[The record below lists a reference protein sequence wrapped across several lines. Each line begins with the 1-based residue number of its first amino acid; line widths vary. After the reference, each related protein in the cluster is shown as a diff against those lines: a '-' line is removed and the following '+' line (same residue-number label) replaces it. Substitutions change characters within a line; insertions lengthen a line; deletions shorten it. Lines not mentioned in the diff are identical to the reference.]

1 MALESNLNESPYFDD
16 FDEEKNFHRVLFRP
30 GYAVQAREL
39 TQLQSI
45 LQNQIERFANE
56 VLYDGT
62 VVSGCNVSTK
72 RVDFVRLRDRDANN
86 RLILEEDFYQSNG
99 KIANAIVYGSTSGME
114 GRLVA
119 HKPGTELAF
128 PSTQTLYVD
137 YINSGANNTTKEF
150 LDDEVLVV
158 RNFSTNNFIVAAKTY
173 ASNSTGYG
181 LKAATED
188 GVIYHKGNFI
198 RVEPQSTIAGRYTTV
213 PDVNVGFESKESF
226 VNSYEDS
233 SLYDNASG
241 STNAGAPGADRLKI
255 VPTLTSRP
263 IGTSNTETFFTVAEI
278 RDGKVVKKLKDTT
291 YSDIG
296 DYVDT
301 KFFETNGNFATE
313 PFNIRIREHLKG
325 SSNLGR
331 LTAGEGG
338 NTSLIVASV
347 ENGTGYVGGRRI
359 KLNAPIEINIEKAL
373 EFDTQEDAVVG
384 QAIGNYVICDEF
396 VGAFDYQ
403 GLRGV
408 ELRSAPSNAISG
420 GNFATQAAQGDAIGS
435 AFVKAVEYNSGVSGT
450 PTGQYRIY
458 LAGIQMTSGSSFT
471 EVRSIYMDSASGLKA
486 IADVVLENG
495 NAVLKDSAQN
505 LMIFPFNQGGTKTL
519 ADSDGNVDAQFVF
532 KNEKE
537 VQIATNG
544 TVTVTANTAHAGGTE
559 SMNDT
564 GSLTTPDERNVI
576 VVAKT
581 TAESS
586 NLTGTITNVATTA
599 GVATVT
605 GNSTTFQDDYVVGD
619 VITFNSE
626 SATITAINS
635 QTELE
640 VDNSQS
646 VLTDGSGTYTHKM
659 SIPAGKVFDLSS
671 RGTITSTSSSH
682 TINLGLTLVGS
693 FTARVQFNTLRTDA
707 AATGKVIRKNRF
719 VKIDTST
726 NADGATGP
734 YWLGVTDA
742 LRIVK
747 VYKAASGV
755 TESSDDVTSHFYLD
769 NGQKDSYYGT
779 ARLIKRS
786 DSSLDLTNCE
796 LLVKFDYFDADYSSG
811 IGFFSVDSY
820 PVDDANAEDS
830 DKIALYQIPIFESP
844 TSGKRLDLRDCV
856 DFRPRFEND
865 ITPATAA
872 GSAPTNP
879 VNSDRF
885 TVNTSGAYVPTP
897 DENFQSSL
905 QFYLPRRDRVMLNS
919 EGVFE
924 IAKGVPAR
932 VPYMA
937 EEKAAS
943 MTLAEI
949 FIPPYPSLSPYVA
962 KSVGRSDYQ
971 VRVKVEN
978 NRRYTMKDIRTLD
991 RRIKNVEYYSALNAL
1006 ELSARNKQLFSDGG
1020 LERFK
1025 NGFLVDNFVGHN
1037 VADVTRVGY
1046 KAAIDKRRAI
1056 MRPTFVKNYIEFEE
1070 SLFGLTSSSIT
1081 DNTGSFGDK
1090 ETLTLD
1096 YSEVEY
1102 LTQPAASKKRNPVQ
1116 ELMFEWVGEINLSP
1130 SMDNGVDINTLP
1142 DVQIDYD
1149 GMYDSFVE
1157 LANRSGVTGTDW
1169 GAWETTNTDV
1179 DVNDVRNSNGGR
1191 TITTTTQTDQIR
1203 DGVTTTISPAIQ
1215 SFDMG
1220 NRITNVAVRDY
1231 MREKA
1236 IKFSAFRMRPNTRV
1250 FAYFDNE
1257 LVDGYITPTDSSF
1270 ANTASIGSPLVTDD
1284 NGNAYGIFN
1293 IPNNDELKFRIG
1305 TREFKLLDIDDPL
1318 TESDLI
1324 KTSAKAGYTSI
1335 PLDVDQERT
1344 VMNIKVP
1351 QFVDTAVVDNR
1362 TLTSVT
1368 TRVVPPPPPP
1378 RRRSSNNDDPPRFAA
1393 PGGWTTQSGLATAW
1407 DPIAQTFAIGAGRSD
1422 GIFVTSLD
1430 LYFSAKSSKY
1440 PITVQ
1445 IREVENGIPTKTVVP
1460 FGQKTLQPSQIN
1472 VSQTSTTATK
1482 FTFDSPIFLKNGK
1495 DYCMVV
1501 IPAGNSD
1508 EYELWTAELGG
1519 IDKATGALISKAP
1532 ATGVMLT
1539 SSNDKTWSPHQK
1551 EDIKFILRKAE
1562 FATGT
1567 GNIYLQNRNY
1577 EFFTTSNRNGNFK
1590 IGEKVTELP
1599 TLTLTGV
1606 TGNSAGE
1613 AIAVGTKLSAT
1624 AVGFNAN
1631 ATVLQVNSDD
1641 GSGAVSVDVA
1651 ASYPTAWASLAT
1663 SGGSISIDS
1672 AFSGS
1677 ATAGTWTAGSGRGFA
1692 YYEDQVNGKLHL
1704 VDSNGGFTQ
1713 GEVVA
1718 GQVSGSYATIT
1729 SIDDLPYNSIV
1740 PKLPVV
1746 TYANTSVNWTIRTTS
1761 ASGVISDTFVSADNG
1776 STSEYLD
1783 TEKKIY
1789 SRSNEVGLSAR
1800 DGTAK
1805 SIIIKGVVNS
1815 ADKNV
1820 SPIVDM
1826 TRLNGLIVHNVIN
1839 NDATDEHKETGSA
1852 EVRHISKVVELAD
1865 GNEAEDLKVYV
1876 TAWRPTGTDVKVYA
1890 RIHNPEDPEG
1900 IYDKDFTP
1908 MTISTD
1914 SQYSDSVNRR
1924 DFKELEFSFSAN
1936 TDGQGFLSASSANNH
1951 ARLNTS
1957 DDEVVWYMNGEG
1969 SQFRTFKN
1977 FAIKIVLTSGSS
1989 AVVPLVNDMRAIA
2002 LQK

>member
-56 VLYDGT
+56 VLYEGT
-62 VVSGCNVSTK
+62 VVSGCNISTK

-99 KIANAIVYGSTSGME
+99 KIANAVVYGATSGME

-119 HKPGTELAF
+119 HKPGTELAY

-150 LDDEVLVV
+150 LNDEVLVV
-158 RNFSTNNFIVAAKTY
+158 RNYSTNNFIVAVKTY

-198 RVEPQSTIAGRYTTV
+198 RVEPQSTIAGRYTTI
-213 PDVNVGFESKESF
+213 PDVNIGFESKESF

-255 VPTLTSRP
+255 VPNLTSRP

-278 RDGKVVKKLKDTT
+278 RDGKVIKKLKDTT

-331 LTAGEGG
+331 LTAAEGG
-338 NTSLIVASV
+338 NTSLIVAAV
-347 ENGTGYVGGRRI
+347 ENGTGYVGGRKI
-359 KLNAPIEINIEKAL
+359 KLHAPVEIEIEKAL

-384 QAIGNYVICDEF
+384 QAIGNYVICDEL

-408 ELRSAPSNAISG
+408 ELRSSPSNAISG
-420 GNFATQAAQGDAIGS
+420 GNFASQAAQGDQIGT
-435 AFVKAVEYNSGVSGT
+435 AYVKAVEYNSGVSGT

-458 LAGIQMTSGSSFT
+458 LAGIQMSSGYSFT
-471 EVRSIYMDSASGLKA
+471 EVRSIYMDSSSGLKA

-505 LMIFPFNQGGTKTL
+505 LMVFPFNQGGTKTL
-519 ADSDGNVDAQFVF
+519 ADSDSNVDAQFVF

-537 VQIATNG
+537 VSIATNG
-544 TVTVTANTAHAGGTE
+544 TVTVTANTAHAGGAE

-564 GSLTTPDERNVI
+564 GSLTTPDERNIIVI
-576 VVAKT
+576 AKT
-581 TAESS
+581 TTESS
-586 NLTGTITNVATTA
+586 NLTGTITNVSTTA

-640 VDNSQS
+640 VDNTQS
-646 VLTDGSGTYTHKM
+646 VLTDGSGTYNHKM

-671 RGTITSTSSSH
+671 RGTITSTTSSH
-682 TINLGLTLVGS
+682 TISLGINTIGS
-693 FTARVQFNTLRTDA
+693 FTARIQFNTLRTNA
-707 AATGKVIRKNRF
+707 ASTGKVIRKNRF
-719 VKIDTST
+719 VKIDTSS
-726 NADGATGP
+726 NAAGATGP

-742 LRIVK
+742 LRIIK

-779 ARLIKRS
+779 ARLIKRP
-786 DSSLDLTNCE
+786 DSSLNLTNCE

-820 PVDDANAEDS
+820 PVDDANADNP

-844 TSGKRLDLRDCV
+844 TSGKRLDLRDCI

-865 ITPATAA
+865 ITPSGVV

-897 DENFQSSL
+897 DENFQSSI

-924 IAKGVPAR
+924 IARGVPAR
-932 VPYMA
+932 IPRLP

-949 FIPPYPSLSPYVA
+949 SLPPYPSLSPYVA
-962 KSVGRSDYQ
+962 KDVGRSDYQ

-991 RRIKNVEYYSALNAL
+991 RRVKNVEYYSALNAL

-1037 VADVTRVGY
+1037 VADTTRPGY
-1046 KAAIDKRRAI
+1046 KAAIDKRRAL

-1070 SLFGLTSSSIT
+1070 STTGLVPSSIT

-1090 ETLTLD
+1090 ETITLD
-1096 YSEVEY
+1096 YSEVDY
-1102 LTQPAASKKRNPVQ
+1102 LSQPSASKKRNPVQ
-1116 ELMFEWVGEINLSP
+1116 ELMFNWVGEIALSP
-1130 SMDNGVDINTLP
+1130 SMDNGTDVNTLP

-1157 LANRSGVTGTDW
+1157 LANRTGVTGTDW
-1169 GAWETTNTDV
+1169 GAWETTNV
-1179 DVNDVRNSNGGR
+1179 DVNETDVTNSDNSR

-1203 DGVTTTISPAIQ
+1203 TGVTTTISPAIQ
-1215 SFDMG
+1215 SFDLG

-1236 IKFSAFRMRPNTRV
+1236 VKFTASRMRPNTRV
-1250 FAYFDNE
+1250 YAYFDNE
-1257 LVDGYITPTDSSF
+1257 LVDDYITPANSSF

-1293 IPNNDELKFRIG
+1293 IPNNSELKFRIG

-1324 KTSAKAGYTSI
+1324 KTSAKAEYTSI
-1335 PLDVDQERT
+1335 PIEVDQERT

-1351 QFVDTAVVDNR
+1351 QFVDTDVVDNR
-1362 TLTSVT
+1362 TLTSVST
-1368 TRVVPPPPPP
+1368 QQIPPPPPP
-1378 RRRSSNNDDPPRFAA
+1378 RRRRRGLF
-1393 PGGWTTQSGLATAW
+1393 GWFLPLFFF
-1407 DPIAQTFAIGAGRSD
+1407 DPIAQTFTISAGDSD

-1430 LYFSAKSSKY
+1430 LYFGAKSSKY
-1440 PITVQ
+1440 PLAVQ
-1445 IREVENGIPTKTVVP
+1445 IREVENGIPTKTIVP
-1460 FGQKTLQPSQIN
+1460 FGQKTLQPSEIN
-1472 VSQTSTTATK
+1472 VSASSETETT

-1495 DYCMVV
+1495 DYAIVV
-1501 IPAGNSD
+1501 LPAGNSD

-1519 IDKATGALISKAP
+1519 ADKATGALISKAP
-1532 ATGVMLT
+1532 AAGVLLT

-1551 EDIKFILRKAE
+1551 EDLKFTIRKAE

-1567 GNIYLQNRNY
+1567 GNIYLQNRDY
-1577 EFFTTSNRNGNFK
+1577 EFFTTTNRNSNFK

-1606 TGNSAGE
+1606 TGNSVGE

-1651 ASYPTAWASLAT
+1651 ASYPAAWAYLAT
-1663 SGGSISIDS
+1663 ASGSISIDS

-1718 GQVSGSYATIT
+1718 GQVSGAYATIT

-1746 TYANTSVNWTIRTTS
+1746 TYANTSVDWTIRTTS
-1761 ASGVISDTFVSADNG
+1761 TSGVISDTFVAADNG

-1783 TEKKIY
+1783 SEKKVY
-1789 SRSNEVGLSAR
+1789 SRSNETGLSAR
-1800 DGTAK
+1800 DGTSK
-1805 SIIIKGVVNS
+1805 SIIIKGVVKS
-1815 ADKNV
+1815 TDKNV

-1826 TRLNGLIVHNVIN
+1826 TRLNSLVVHNIIN

-1914 SQYSDSVNRR
+1914 SQYSDSVNRK